1 MLPRRSAVNMALFGP
16 LNVAA
21 RFHNGVHTKHT
32 LLPTLNM
39 ATVADPTLDS
49 DIDAGAEAPKP
60 KYWET
65 PMGKKVVAGGAA
77 ALVLAVVAAIWL
89 WSSAPEYRVLFSNY
103 TDRDGGAITASLDQM
118 GVKYKFSDGG
128 TAILVPA
135 DQVASLRLKLASQG
149 LPRAG
154 NVGFELLENQ
164 KLGTSQ
170 FVEQVNYQR
179 SLEGELANSIQALS
193 AVSSARVHLALPK
206 PSVFVR
212 DQQKPTASVLLN
224 LQPGRAL
231 DQSQVNAIVHMVA
244 SSIPEL
250 TAANVTVVDQ
260 NGALLSDTA
269 NKAGKQLDPNQ
280 LKYVEALQQNIVKQV
295 ESIIAPLVGQNNV
308 RAEATAEV
316 DFAQVDTAAEMYKP
330 NSPPEPQAI
339 RSQQTSESTGPG
351 SANPSGVPGAL
362 SNQPPGVATAP
373 IEGGAPAQP
382 AANTAPTHKDSTTNY
397 EVDKTLRFEQKPMG
411 GIKRL
416 TVGVVVNYRRIVD
429 PATGKV
435 SIKALTAAEVA
446 QINELVKQAMGYSQQ
461 RGDTLNVTNAP
472 FDGVDKPAETGPDWW
487 KDPAN
492 LPLAKDIA
500 KYLFIA
506 LVLAFLYYR
515 ILRPILKPV
524 MKTFDKAVEMPE
536 EPEPEEPEPEPEP
549 DPEEEAEM
557 ARQAEEEKQVILYK
571 NNLDMAKSLA
581 QNDPRIVANVIKEW
595 LGAEQ

>member
-1 MLPRRSAVNMALFGP
+1 MASA
-16 LNVAA
+16 
-21 RFHNGVHTKHT
+21 
-32 LLPTLNM
+32 
-39 ATVADPTLDS
+39 ADPTLDS
-49 DIDAGAEAPKP
+49 DIDSGNPEPRP

-65 PMGKKVVAGGAA
+65 PMGKKVVAGGAV

-128 TAILVPA
+128 SAILVPA
-135 DQVASLRLKLASQG
+135 DQVHNIRLKLAAQG

-179 SLEGELANSIQALS
+179 SLEGELANSIQALA
-193 AVSSARVHLALPK
+193 AVGSARVHLALPK

-212 DQQKPTASVLLN
+212 EQQKPTASVLLN

-231 DQSQVNAIVHMVA
+231 DQAQVSAIVHLVA
-244 SSIPEL
+244 SSVPEL
-250 TAANVTVVDQ
+250 PASNVTVVDQ
-260 NGALLSDTA
+260 NGTLLSDTA

-295 ESIIAPLVGQNNV
+295 ESIIAPLVGQTNV
-308 RAEATAEV
+308 RAEATADV
-316 DFAQVDTAAEMYKP
+316 DFAQVDTAAELYKP

-351 SANPSGVPGAL
+351 STNPSGVPGAL
-362 SNQPPGVATAP
+362 SNQPPGAATAP
-373 IEGGAPAQP
+373 IEGQP
-382 AANTAPTHKDSTTNY
+382 AAQQQATNTGPSQKNATTNY
-397 EVDKTLRFEQKPMG
+397 EVDKTLRYEQKPMG

-416 TVGVVVNYRRIVD
+416 TVGVVVNYRRSVD

-435 SIKALTAAEVA
+435 TVKPLTAAEVA
-446 QINELVKQAMGYSQQ
+446 QINELVKQAMGYSQA

-472 FDGVDKPAETGPDWW
+472 FDGVDKPAETAPDWW
-487 KDPAN
+487 KDPSN
-492 LPLAKDIA
+492 LPLVKDVA

-506 LVLAFLYYR
+506 MVLAFLYYR
-515 ILRPILKPV
+515 ILRPLLKPV
-524 MKTFDKAVEMPE
+524 MKTFDKAVEMPP
-536 EPEPEEPEPEPEP
+536 EPEPEVPEPEPEP
-549 DPEEEAEM
+549 DPVAEAEAM
-557 ARQAEEEKQVILYK
+557 RQAEEEKQVVIYK
-571 NNLDMAKSLA
+571 SNLEMAKSLA
-581 QNDPRIVANVIKEW
+581 QHDPRIVANVIKEW